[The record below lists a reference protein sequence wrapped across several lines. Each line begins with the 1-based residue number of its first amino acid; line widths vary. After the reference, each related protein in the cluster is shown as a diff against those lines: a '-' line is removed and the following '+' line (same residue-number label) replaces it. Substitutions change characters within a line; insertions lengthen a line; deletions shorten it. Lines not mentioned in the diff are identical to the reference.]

1 MCKVNED
8 LKEIYE
14 YQTDSDYVNDCLT
27 NIRNNLTELED
38 RSRSNNIK
46 INGTAEEVGE
56 TLEKYERKTWCL
68 LSEGLEIN
76 DVVMEHKRAKN

>member
-14 YQTDSDYVNDCLT
+14 YQTDSGYVNDGLT

-46 INGTAEEVGE
+46 ISRTAEEAGE
-56 TLEKYERKTWCL
+56 TWEKYERKTCL

-76 DVVMEHKRAKN
+76 DVVMEYKRAKN

>member
-14 YQTDSDYVNDCLT
+14 YQTDSGYVNDGLT

-46 INGTAEEVGE
+46 ISRTAEEAGE
-56 TLEKYERKTWCL
+56 TWEK
-68 LSEGLEIN
+68 I
-76 DVVMEHKRAKN
+76 

>member
-14 YQTDSDYVNDCLT
+14 YQTDSGYVNDGLT

-46 INGTAEEVGE
+46 ISRTAKEAGE
-56 TLEKYERKTWCL
+56 TWEKYERKTCL